1 MIEGDIDEPFHF
13 LTLLLF
19 VSSCTLHLEMNKH
32 IVVIYDGQCQ
42 FCQSSIDWIE
52 QKLVVDSKP
61 FQQAD
66 LAKLGLT
73 YEQCSKAVL
82 VVAGDKVLV
91 GAAAIAYLLKARGNH
106 ALSLLIT
113 TSGPF
118 GRFGYRWVSL
128 HRNSLVVRFVHLF
141 LDQSNL
147 RYKKKQKS

>member
-1 MIEGDIDEPFHF
+1 ME
-13 LTLLLF
+13 
-19 VSSCTLHLEMNKH
+19 NKV
-32 IVVIYDGQCQ
+32 IVIYDGECA
-42 FCQSSIDWIE
+42 FCESSIKWIE
-52 QKLVVDSKP
+52 QRLDVDSKP

-73 YEQCSKAVL
+73 YEQCSKAVH

>member
-19 VSSCTLHLEMNKH
+19 VSSCTLNLEMNKH

-52 QKLVVDSKP
+52 QKLVVDSKA

-66 LAKLGLT
+66 LASYGLT
-73 YEQCSKAVL
+73 FEQCAKAVH

-91 GAAAIAYLLKARGNH
+91 GAAAIAYLMNKRGNR
-106 ALSLLIT
+106 ALS
-113 TSGPF
+113 
-118 GRFGYRWVSL
+118 
-128 HRNSLVVRFVHLF
+128 
-141 LDQSNL
+141 
-147 RYKKKQKS
+147 